1 MDFYLEKLNINHTQM
16 EFDCGDEA
24 INAFF
29 ERSLDEVLL
38 NNSQVY
44 VLTRNNKMIG
54 FFALT
59 MSSIRAIINGKDLKH
74 PVCLLCQLGIN
85 LPFQDKGYGSYLIE
99 QAIEK
104 ALKISNE
111 IGCKG
116 IVVDTYNKNQIENFY
131 GKQGFIKL
139 DELKQRDGR
148 IKYILFYQFEKFVK
162 Y

>member
-1 MDFYLEKLNINHTQM
+1 MDFYLEKLNIEHTQKD
-16 EFDCGDEA
+16 FDCGDKD
-24 INAFF
+24 INSFF

-44 VLTRNNKMIG
+44 VLTGNSEVIG

-59 MSSIRAIINGKDLKH
+59 MSSIRAEFDEKVLKH
-74 PVCLLCQLGIN
+74 PVCLLCQLGVNI
-85 LPFQDKGYGSYLIE
+85 PFQGKGYGTYLIE

-116 IVVDTYNKNQIENFY
+116 IVVETYNEKYIDNFY

-139 DELKQRDGR
+139 NDIKQRNGST
-148 IKYILFYQFEKFVK
+148 KYILFYRFEKFVK
-162 Y
+162 